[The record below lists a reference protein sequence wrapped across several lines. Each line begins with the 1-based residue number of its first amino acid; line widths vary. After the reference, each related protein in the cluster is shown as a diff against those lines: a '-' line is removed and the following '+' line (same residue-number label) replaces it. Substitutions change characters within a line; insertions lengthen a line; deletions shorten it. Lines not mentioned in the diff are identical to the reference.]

1 MRYTRL
7 ATQTGEA
14 YILMDEVVAIVRH
27 HGKPSL
33 LGEEPF
39 NVDLH
44 MKSGTI
50 FVVIDYTEQ
59 NFWALLNVWEMFRRP
74 FKDDAVLSPAYI
86 EDGKVREL

>member
-27 HGKPSL
+27 WREGDLPV
-33 LGEEPF
+33 PF
-39 NVDLH
+39 NVDIH
-44 MKSGTI
+44 MKSGSI
-50 FVVIDYTEQ
+50 FVLIDYTEE